1 MTAKSGGDGFG
12 SGKTTGLSVS
22 AFWTK
27 LFDRNFKAK
36 KTDKQLKAE
45 FSAEF
50 PKRTGGPAVAL
61 LRSWY
66 NRGQQN
72 YGAADEK
79 QRPDAKRSTAYDKK
93 GQPTAGDWGD
103 KAKKKNKK
111 LSALARERAL
121 KTWRKKKKAA
131 GTAPA
136 KVPAAKPAKAV
147 KGKAA
152 SKPAAKV
159 KSSKPAG
166 GGARNI
172 NEAANQFKK
181 AKSKPAPAGKPKPAP
196 DKKSKFKLK
205 SSK

>member
-1 MTAKSGGDGFG
+1 MAAKNGGDGKV
-12 SGKTTGLSVS
+12 SGKVTGLSVA

-72 YGAADEK
+72 YGTADEK

-136 KVPAAKPAKAV
+136 KSSKPAKPA
-147 KGKAA
+147 KAA

-159 KSSKPAG
+159 KSSKPAKVKG
-166 GGARNI
+166 SAKTAKAH
-172 NEAANQFKK
+172 AAESVK
-181 AKSKPAPAGKPKPAP
+181 ATAAGKSAP